1 MAAHPV
7 ASPRVF
13 RDDARLS
20 RRAGEKATPRG
31 PTHRVLPVDR
41 WWRSPR
47 RDLQRAGRTGHLHRL
62 VEYPLA
68 LVMTCLM
75 RRPVTSR
82 PLKAASRLGLALAV
96 PAAIVALIWLVHT
109 LATARNLPPLS
120 VIALPALLCFAV
132 RDRPLTF
139 GLGVGTLVTSMV
151 VLVAAGDHTVYRE
164 RSFFGVSQVRVDPTQ
179 SLTMLV
185 NGTTNHGVQSP
196 DPTRRQEPLSYFH
209 RTGPIGQL
217 FAAIQDPRLLPRVA
231 VIGLGA
237 GSLACYG
244 RRGQEFTFFEIDPTV
259 VRIARNPRYF
269 TFLQQCPPDIHVILG
284 DARLSLAGAPDRH
297 YGLIILDA
305 FSSDAIPSHLLTR
318 EALRLYLRKLTDSG
332 RLAFHISNNHLD
344 LEPTV
349 ANLAHDSHLVALA
362 QLDLSVTPDETR
374 AGKVPSHWVVLG
386 RRQQDLGTLT
396 SDRRWHVL
404 SPRPDKTL
412 WTDDFS
418 NIFDAIKWR
427 QPTPPATRLDRVR
440 AP

>member
-47 RDLQRAGRTGHLHRL
+47 RDLQRAGRTGHLHQL

-269 TFLQQCPPDIHVILG
+269 TFLQQCPHDIHVILG

-305 FSSDAIPSHLLTR
+305 FTSDAIPR
-318 EALRLYLRKLTDSG
+318 
-332 RLAFHISNNHLD
+332 
-344 LEPTV
+344 
-349 ANLAHDSHLVALA
+349 
-362 QLDLSVTPDETR
+362 TR
-374 AGKVPSHWVVLG
+374 AGSHSRSRTTTSISGPPWQISPTTASSSRSPS
-386 RRQQDLGTLT
+386 LT
-396 SDRRWHVL
+396 SG
-404 SPRPDKTL
+404 
-412 WTDDFS
+412 
-418 NIFDAIKWR
+418 
-427 QPTPPATRLDRVR
+427 
-440 AP
+440 

>member
-47 RDLQRAGRTGHLHRL
+47 RDLQRAGRTGHLHQL

-244 RRGQEFTFFEIDPTV
+244 RRGQEFTFFEIDPT
-259 VRIARNPRYF
+259 
-269 TFLQQCPPDIHVILG
+269 
-284 DARLSLAGAPDRH
+284 ARLSLAGAPDRH

-305 FSSDAIPSHLLTR
+305 FTSDAIPR
-318 EALRLYLRKLTDSG
+318 
-332 RLAFHISNNHLD
+332 
-344 LEPTV
+344 
-349 ANLAHDSHLVALA
+349 
-362 QLDLSVTPDETR
+362 TR
-374 AGKVPSHWVVLG
+374 AGSHSRSRTTTSISGPPWQISPTTASSSRSPS
-386 RRQQDLGTLT
+386 LT
-396 SDRRWHVL
+396 SG
-404 SPRPDKTL
+404 
-412 WTDDFS
+412 
-418 NIFDAIKWR
+418 
-427 QPTPPATRLDRVR
+427 
-440 AP
+440 